1 MEKELGAIDILVDN
15 AGIAKPKP
23 ILEVEEGQWDA
34 QIAVNMKSV
43 LFCAEAAAKQLIA
56 AGRGGCI
63 INVGSG
69 WGSVAS
75 SGRIGYSATKA
86 AVHQMSRVMAI
97 ELAEHGIRANTL
109 APGYTETEMVKEYV
123 DSGFLKT
130 DRILWRTPQGRMG
143 GVEEVAE
150 AALYLASDSACFVN
164 GTILSVDGGFTI
176 NGDIL

>member
-1 MEKELGAIDILVDN
+1 MKLQGKVAVVTGASRGIALAFGCRVEDVPQVWANFGRVEKELGAIDILVNN

-23 ILEVEEGQWDA
+23 ILEVEEDQWDA

-69 WGSVAS
+69 WGSVAR

-86 AVHQMSRVMAI
+86 AVH
-97 ELAEHGIRANTL
+97 
-109 APGYTETEMVKEYV
+109 
-123 DSGFLKT
+123 
-130 DRILWRTPQGRMG
+130 
-143 GVEEVAE
+143 
-150 AALYLASDSACFVN
+150 
-164 GTILSVDGGFTI
+164 
-176 NGDIL
+176 